1 MDRVE
6 GKKKCDLVDRIST
19 ILNEIQNYD
28 RKGMSSHVQRNRDF
42 PPSIEKN
49 ISLVY
54 QNLWYP
60 DKTNFDVDERNI
72 KVPDAN
78 DCLRLF
84 SCFKHTNGTKLS
96 SHLLFF

>member
-1 MDRVE
+1 LVQDGILKLVQDRVKKTYVKGKNSMIEFYKRMDRVE
-6 GKKKCDLVDRIST
+6 GKHKCDLTDRIST

-60 DKTNFDVDERNI
+60 DKTNFEID
-72 KVPDAN
+72 
-78 DCLRLF
+78 
-84 SCFKHTNGTKLS
+84 
-96 SHLLFF
+96 